1 MFTLCGL
8 QVFYVPFSILRVTD
22 FEGFI
27 APWFCNYLLSCFM
40 MVRNISFV
48 NESTRVKESCTTSKQ
63 DERASG
69 SRIIIRNK
77 CRLSGKTAWTDYRKD
92 KLDGLVKPK
101 FPDFKHKDGGQALWI
116 DGALKWAISELQ
128 LTSGKAEDFS
138 RSNSNTKRSS
148 DVSWK
153 NLIDDPTNWWD
164 NKAKRAPDF
173 RNKVTREGKWLSSAP
188 SWVSEKLP
196 PIQTY

>member
-1 MFTLCGL
+1 DIMKSFV
-8 QVFYVPFSILRVTD
+8 QMDVSKSIDAL
-22 FEGFI
+22 E
-27 APWFCNYLLSCFM
+27 L
-40 MVRNISFV
+40 MVCNISFV
-48 NESTRVKESCTTSKQ
+48 NESTRGKESCTTSKQ

-69 SRIIIRNK
+69 
-77 CRLSGKTAWTDYRKD
+77 LSVNTKD

-116 DGALKWAISELQ
+116 DGAPKWAISELQ
-128 LTSGKAEDFS
+128 LTSGKCELNRNSIFS
-138 RSNSNTKRSS
+138 RIFLGAMLKTQRESSSKSNTKKSS

-153 NLIDDPTNWWD
+153 NLIDGPTNWWD
-164 NKAKRAPDF
+164 NKAKRLNPKAPDF
-173 RNKVTREGKWLSSAP
+173 RNKVTLEGKWFSSAP